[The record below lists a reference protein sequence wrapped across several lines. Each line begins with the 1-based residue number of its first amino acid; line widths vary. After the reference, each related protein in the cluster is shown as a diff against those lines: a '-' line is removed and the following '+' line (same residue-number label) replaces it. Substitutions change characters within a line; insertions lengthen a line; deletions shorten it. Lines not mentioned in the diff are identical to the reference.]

1 MSDDGNDG
9 GYDFVSTGQK
19 SQDIPTD
26 VTRIE
31 VHPSV
36 KRIMNRHFHHC
47 TRLTS
52 VFLGDRLERIGGSIF
67 SRCRSLRKI
76 IIPPAIRLINDLTFY
91 KCSQLTTVIIG
102 QGVKDIGK
110 WAFMECRTLQRTAI
124 PPAVEVI
131 NEGAFKKYTVD
142 YCDSWQGG
150 ETDSKGCI

>member
-52 VFLGDRLERIGGSIF
+52 VFLGDRLERIGGSILVDADRF
-67 SRCRSLRKI
+67 ARSSF
-76 IIPPAIRLINDLTFY
+76 PPL
-91 KCSQLTTVIIG
+91 SG
-102 QGVKDIGK
+102 
-110 WAFMECRTLQRTAI
+110 
-124 PPAVEVI
+124 
-131 NEGAFKKYTVD
+131 
-142 YCDSWQGG
+142 
-150 ETDSKGCI
+150 